1 MVPNRHSTKNLQSSE
16 SICYSSLTEQ
26 QRERELNVQAN
37 IKIKNRKEL
46 QLQTLVDSEYIYTGI
61 NKQLVKE
68 ERIKMKP
75 ADISFK
81 RIQHRWY

>member
-1 MVPNRHSTKNLQSSE
+1 MQEKVKTKNGKKLQVE
-16 SICYSSLTEQ
+16 
-26 QRERELNVQAN
+26 V
-37 IKIKNRKEL
+37 
-46 QLQTLVDSEYIYTGI
+46 LVNSEYTYTGI